1 MAAGG
6 GEYCFGEISLSSSE
20 TGIALIQFPV
30 NILAIVVT
38 TKVNIFY
45 FKCWENST
53 QSPLKL
59 QGHELRN
66 HTKS

>member
-6 GEYCFGEISLSSSE
+6 GEYCFREISLSSSE

-38 TKVNIFY
+38 TQKLTY
-45 FKCWENST
+45 FILNVWNST
-53 QSPLKL
+53 QSLVKL

-66 HTKS
+66 HTIS